1 MIMERKMTADK
12 DDRIKK
18 IKRNNTREK
27 EVVQVLKKEDGLTW
41 EEDKVVYIGGK
52 IYVLNNKKL
61 KEEILEENH
70 NSVYMRHPEQQRMLK
85 LIKRNYW

>member
-1 MIMERKMTADK
+1 MTADK